1 MVERSLA
8 QHLLMSLQVE
18 SQVVRPG
25 ERPLTE
31 LTRVGPDPG
40 VFPHVSSKFV
50 RSGELPATAGPGA
63 DVGLLSG
70 VRPQV
75 GLHVA
80 GLVVNL
86 PTVFV
91 RTVVNYRGFLDGPP
105 PPLGHGGG
113 VAARAGGRPIQT
125 SSCGGGTEVQP
136 HLLSGEAAGWV

>member
-1 MVERSLA
+1 MRSLCDVGVGLSDRLLT
-8 QHLLMSLQVE
+8 QHLLMSLQME

-31 LTRVGPDPG
+31 LTSVRPDPG
-40 VFPHVSSKFV
+40 MFPCVSSKFV

-80 GLVVNL
+80 GLVVGLAAVVVGTVVDLRNL
-86 PTVFV
+86 PASPHFSHLHWQLESC
-91 RTVVNYRGFLDGPP
+91 RGGDQVV
-105 PPLGHGGG
+105 
-113 VAARAGGRPIQT
+113 
-125 SSCGGGTEVQP
+125 
-136 HLLSGEAAGWV
+136 GEGSRW